1 MSQYT
6 EILKQLF
13 RIIKPFTK
21 DGQSIGEDTDI
32 VADLGLD
39 SLQVMKLVNTV
50 EDQFDIMIPLN
61 ILPDVRTV
69 SDFANQLNKL
79 IEEQQ

>member
-1 MSQYT
+1 MSNYQD
-6 EILKQLF
+6 ILSQLLE
-13 RIIKPFTK
+13 IIKPFTK
-21 DGQSIGEDTDI
+21 DGQVVGEDTDI

-50 EDQFDIMIPLN
+50 EDRFDLMIPLN

-69 SDFANQLNKL
+69 SDFVNQLQKL
-79 IEEQQ
+79 IEEP